1 MKRITLLFAFLVMS
15 MGMALAQSQVEVSG
29 TVISAED
36 NQPIIGATVR
46 GKTSK
51 KGDRTNIDGK
61 FKFTVPANEKI
72 IIISFVGMKTREVAV
87 GKNLKIVLQPDAT
100 SLDEVVAIAYGTAKK
115 QSLVGA
121 QSNVS
126 AKQLER
132 RPVSNVTNALAAAA
146 PGVQVTT
153 SSGQPGSG
161 AKIMIRGFGSMKEE
175 SSAPLFVVDG
185 AIYNGNISDLP
196 ASDIQS
202 LSILKDASSTA
213 LYGSSAGNGV
223 VLITTKSGSR
233 ATKGKPNF
241 TFTTSVGGSRR
252 GEDRYEIVNA
262 MQHYPLRW
270 QQWFNQ
276 YKYEEKRSDEEAA
289 YKANN
294 DVYTDLVYN
303 PYKGIS
309 SYVAY
314 DEAQKKWI
322 KTNDANIA
330 GASPLFVMP
339 DGTLNPE
346 VTGLLWGDDTDW
358 EKELFRT
365 GLRQE
370 YTLSGGLNTEKM
382 KSFMSL
388 SYLGEDG
395 YKKFTHLNRLSARI
409 NVSYDVNNWFT
420 VGTNT
425 SVVHT
430 DTESPKTLRGAASNP
445 FSFMNFVAPIYP
457 IHQHDENGAY
467 ILDGNGNKKE
477 DYSSFRP
484 YSKNFNPVLEQ
495 KLDKR
500 YGSRDAITNRTF
512 AELKLYDGLKFRT
525 NLGYDISRYTSKQR
539 YNNVMG
545 DQPQGMLTIENERQS
560 TITLNQLLEYDKTFD
575 KHHINILAGH
585 ESYQYLVQ
593 ALTGR
598 KDQMYLLG
606 MDEMSNLSNMN
617 DITSYTDNYRKEGYF
632 SRISYDYGNLYNA
645 SFSFRRDGTSRFAP
659 QSRWGNFWS
668 VGAGWQ
674 LSNHEFMSGTR
685 SWLDYFKL
693 RASIGQTGNDAVGTY
708 YAYQTLF
715 SLGSNNNK
723 DLGLRVSNLGNLDL
737 RWEKQTAFD
746 LAFEFGLFNRLT
758 GTIELFNK
766 ESDDLLF
773 SFSLPIS
780 TGVGSIDKNLGKVRN
795 YGLEMDFRLQLLNAK
810 DFSWDLKFNGTVLK
824 NVIVRLPEENRK
836 DGIEKDFHKY
846 MENVSRYEFYLNE
859 YIGVDPI
866 DGKAIYR
873 IDAEKYPEQA
883 NPDNKAFVGME
894 KEGERATWTKDGR
907 FVKKHFCGNSIPAIY
922 GGIGTE
928 ATYKGL
934 EFAIL
939 FSYQLGGKAY
949 DRSYQS
955 LMGRSLQNGNAAHID
970 MLNAWK
976 TPGDKDQMPSKS
988 DIPRLDASSTVYDN
1002 LSSDRFLISASA
1014 LMLRNVSLS
1023 YNLPEAW
1030 VKPLSVSSARV
1041 GIVGEN
1047 LFMLS
1052 HRKGL
1057 NPMTG
1062 FGGVSETSAFGY
1074 AKTIT
1079 ANLTINF

>member
-29 TVISAED
+29 TVVSAED

-61 FKFTVPANEKI
+61 FKFTVPSNEKTL
-72 IIISFVGMKTREVAV
+72 IISFVGMKTQEIGV
-87 GKNLKIVLQPDAT
+87 GKNLRIVLQPEAT

-121 QSNVS
+121 QANVS

-161 AKIMIRGFGSMKEE
+161 AQIMIRGFGSMNA

-252 GEDRYEIVNA
+252 GQDRYETVGA

-276 YKYEEKRSDEEAA
+276 YKYEENLSDEQAA

-294 DVYTDLVYN
+294 DVYADLVYN

-309 SYVAY
+309 SYVVY
-314 DEAQKKWI
+314 DDAQKMWI
-322 KTNDANIA
+322 KTNDAQA
-330 GASPLFVMP
+330 KGAAPLFVMP

-346 VTGLLWGDDTDW
+346 VTGLLWGDDTNW

-370 YTLSGGLNTEKM
+370 YTLSGGLNTDKM

-409 NVSYDVNNWFT
+409 NVSYDVNKWFT

-425 SVVHT
+425 SVIHT
-430 DTESPKTLRGAASNP
+430 DTESPKTVDAAQANP
-445 FSFMNFVAPIYP
+445 FIFMNSIAPIYP
-457 IHQHDENGAY
+457 IHQHDENGEY
-467 ILDGNGNKKE
+467 ILDGNGNKME
-477 DYSSFRP
+477 DYSQFRP

-495 KLDKR
+495 KLDKS

-512 AELKLYDGLKFRT
+512 AEFKLYEGLKLRT
-525 NLGYDISRYTSKQR
+525 NLGYDISRYTGKVR

-545 DQPQGMLTIENERQS
+545 DQPQGMLTISNNRTS
-560 TITLNQLLEYDKTFD
+560 TITFNQLLEYDKTFD
-575 KHHINILAGH
+575 KHHVNALLGH
-585 ESYQYLVQ
+585 ESYEYNAQSSSL
-593 ALTGR
+593 R
-598 KDQMYLLG
+598 KEGLFLLG
-606 MDEMSNLSNMN
+606 LDEMSNLTKMSLMTSLT
-617 DITSYTDNYRKEGYF
+617 DIYRKEGYF
-632 SRISYDYGNLYNA
+632 TRVSYDYSNLYNA

-659 QSRWGNFWS
+659 NSRWGNFWS

-674 LSNHEFMSGTR
+674 ISNHDFMKGTR
-685 SWLDYFKL
+685 SWLDYLKI
-693 RASIGQTGNDAVGTY
+693 RASIGQTGNDGIGTY

-715 SLGSNNNK
+715 ALGSNNDE
-723 DLGLRVSNLGNLDL
+723 DLGLRVSNIGNPEL
-737 RWEKQTAFD
+737 RWEKQTAYD
-746 LAFEFGLFNRLT
+746 LAFEFGLFNRLI
-758 GTIELFNK
+758 GTVELFNK

-773 SFSLPIS
+773 NFSLPIS
-780 TGVGSIDKNLGKVRN
+780 TGVASIDKNLGKVRN
-795 YGLEMDFRLQLLNAK
+795 YGVEMDFKLKLLNDK
-810 DFSWDLKFNGTVLK
+810 DFSWDLNFNGTMLK

-836 DGIEKDFHKY
+836 EGIETGTKKY

-859 YIGVDPI
+859 YIGVDPT

-873 IDAEKYPEQA
+873 IDAEKYPDQA
-883 NPDNKAFVGME
+883 NPNHESFAGME

-907 FVKKHFCGNSIPAIY
+907 FVKKHFCGTAIPTIY

-928 ATYKGL
+928 ATYKGF
-934 EFAIL
+934 EFSIL

-949 DRSYQS
+949 DSGYQG
-955 LMGRSLQNGNAAHID
+955 LMGRSINGGRAAHVD
-970 MLNAWK
+970 MLDAWK
-976 TPGDKDQMPSKS
+976 TPGDKNQMPSKT

-1002 LSSDRFLISASA
+1002 LTSDRFLISASA
-1014 LMLRNVSLS
+1014 LMLRNISFG

-1030 VKPLSVSSARV
+1030 LKPLSLSSARIGV
-1041 GIVGEN
+1041 VGEN

-1052 HRKGL
+1052 HRKGM

-1062 FGGVSETSAFGY
+1062 FAGIADNSSFGY